1 MISVESLKCEE
12 NGMMANL
19 NDFKIVAQR
28 ALSYSKL
35 LTLSNELDD
44 FTRQQIGFYLLVLEC
59 VTNEKDPDEL
69 VEMIIDDKFC
79 KDYWGKGNEDLG
91 VDAVYID
98 EENKV
103 IQLFNFKYR
112 RYFKKNDSTKETDVY
127 DASRF
132 LSAVVE
138 EDTKGLN
145 ARTKEK
151 VDAVIKCLTSTD
163 VYALEL
169 LMVAN
174 VNNTFPTS
182 VAINKYKKSLG
193 LRVEN
198 ITLDKIIPFVSESPK
213 AKRAE
218 LMVDSESALT
228 YERNGY
234 STAKSFLIKI
244 SLAELV
250 RITCADDELRVTQIT
265 DYSILDNVELEM
277 SLLYENVRGYLGETR
292 FNKNITDTIKDN
304 PSYFFMYNNGITIVA
319 KLVETDYVNAKKK
332 IKIAID
338 GFQIVNG
345 GQTLRSVYRFC
356 ENNFDQEKL
365 AEAEVLVRIYKADN
379 DVLIN
384 NIAEY
389 TNSQN
394 AIAPS
399 DLKSVSSLQRQI
411 ETFLGEKDILY
422 IRKTGDVGNKKI
434 CDLKISMERTAQII
448 YSANGYPE
456 RATNNKRKLFGEYY
470 KEIFPDDLN
479 LEKTEQLIRQYFL
492 IKELYGKTEFDKYD
506 QKYLYIIYMI
516 SKIDNNTSK
525 VMKNKINKMIKL
537 LEKTLANFDT
547 ESSIAPSRKILRTA
561 FKQEI
566 DKALSQGE
574 V

>member
-1 MISVESLKCEE
+1 
-12 NGMMANL
+12 MMANL
-19 NDFKIVAQR
+19 NDFKIVTQR
-28 ALSYSKL
+28 SLSYSKL
-35 LTLSNELDD
+35 LNLSEKLDN
-44 FTRQQIGFYLLVLEC
+44 FTRQQMGFYLLVLEC

-79 KDYWGKGNEDLG
+79 KDYWGKGNDDLG

-98 EENKV
+98 KDNKL

-112 RYFKKNDSTKETDVY
+112 KNFKEEDSTKESDVY

-132 LSAVVE
+132 LSAVLE
-138 EDTKGLN
+138 EDTRGLS

-151 VDAVIKCLTSTD
+151 VESVVECLASTD
-163 VYALEL
+163 IYSIEL

-174 VNNTFPTS
+174 VNNGFSISP
-182 VAINKYKKSLG
+182 AINIFKKSLG
-193 LRVEN
+193 LKVEN
-198 ITLDKIIPFVSESPK
+198 ITLDKIVPFVSDSPK
-213 AKRAE
+213 AKKAE
-218 LMVDSESALT
+218 LMVDSEAALT

-250 RITCADDELRVTQIT
+250 RITCTDEELRVTQIT
-265 DYSILDNVELEM
+265 DYAKLDGVELEM

-292 FNKNITDTIKDN
+292 YNKNITDTIVDN
-304 PSYFFMYNNGITIVA
+304 PSYFFMFNNGITIVA
-319 KLVETDYVNAKKK
+319 KSVETDYVNAKKK
-332 IKIAID
+332 LKITID
-338 GFQIVNG
+338 EFQIVNG

-365 AEAEVLVRIYKADN
+365 AEAEVLVRIYKADKDFLVN
-379 DVLIN
+379 D
-384 NIAEY
+384 IAEY

-411 ETFLGEKDILY
+411 ETYLGEKDILY

-434 CDLKISMERTAQII
+434 CDLNISMERTAQII

-456 RATNNKRKLFGEYY
+456 RAANNKKKLFGEYY
-470 KEIFPDDLN
+470 KEIFPDNLE

-492 IKELYGKTEFDKYD
+492 IKELYGKTKYAKYD

-516 SKIDNNTSK
+516 SKIDNNSSEKLNDK
-525 VMKNKINKMIKL
+525 VNKMIEL
-537 LEKTLANFDT
+537 LERTLENFDT
-547 ESSIAPSRKILRTA
+547 ESNVAQSRKILRTA

-566 DKALSQGE
+566 DKALSKRE